1 MCIRDSPQ
9 GAETVSVGR
18 ADIDHGNIDR
28 EDLFMKQSRD
38 FTQEDRNI
46 ITHPVIDG
54 LADVLG
60 DEY

>member
-1 MCIRDSPQ
+1 MMVDGLIVFEDTLC
-9 GAETVSVGR
+9 
-18 ADIDHGNIDR
+18 IDHGYIDR